1 MNLKKKQQRGKQC
14 STSGGVLEKSTEQT
28 AVGGKSR
35 LLRKQ
40 GGIINMNW
48 VSPIKDEE
56 TLERFKQALRKVD
69 DKYYILF
76 EIGVGTGLQLQD
88 ILKFKNKDIRGKDE
102 IEACIGTKNIRRVFH
117 IDEKLKK
124 IISDYTEEKDP
135 DAYLILGHAS
145 SNAPLSREQAYRV
158 FKNVGKELG
167 LNSIGAQ
174 TMRKTFAWR
183 YYKSTN
189 DINYLQNLL
198 NHASP
203 SITYR
208 YIGEKPNVEVVLKK
222 MTPEENERSR
232 YLLYKD
238 GNGKKRM
245 DNIIELFQ
253 HLKSELDNPTNN
265 DAFYGK
271 VDCLLEEVEE
281 LIENYKNMK

>member
-1 MNLKKKQQRGKQC
+1 
-14 STSGGVLEKSTEQT
+14 
-28 AVGGKSR
+28 
-35 LLRKQ
+35 
-40 GGIINMNW
+40 MNW

-56 TLERFKQALRKVD
+56 TLKQFKENLREVD

-76 EIGVGTGLQLQD
+76 EIGVGTGLQLQE
-88 ILKFKNKDIRGKDE
+88 ILKFRNKDIRGKE
-102 IEACIGTKNIRRVFH
+102 TIEACIGTKNIKRTFR
-117 IDEKLKK
+117 IPEDLQK
-124 IISDYTEEKDP
+124 IILQYTEGKEP
-135 DAYLILGHAS
+135 EAYLILGHTS
-145 SNAPLSREQAYRV
+145 SSAPLSREQAYRV
-158 FKNVGKELG
+158 FKAVGKNMG

-183 YYKSTN
+183 YYKATD
-189 DINYLQNLL
+189 DIYYLQNLL

-238 GNGKKRM
+238 GNGKKR
-245 DNIIELFQ
+245 ISALLETLTHIE
-253 HLKSELDNPTNN
+253 KELDNPTNN

-271 VDCLLEEVEE
+271 VDCLLTELEE
-281 LIENYKNMK
+281 LVENFKNTK